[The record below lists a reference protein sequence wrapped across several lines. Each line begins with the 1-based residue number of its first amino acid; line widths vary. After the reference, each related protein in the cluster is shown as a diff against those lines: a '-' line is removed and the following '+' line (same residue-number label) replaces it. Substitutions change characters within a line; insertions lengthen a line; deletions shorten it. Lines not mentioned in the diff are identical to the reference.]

1 MNSEANQNFDK
12 EIKQIEE
19 DDLFEDEALNGMRH
33 I

>member
-19 DDLFEDEALNGMRH
+19 DDLFEDEALNGMIH

>member
-19 DDLFEDEALNGMRH
+19 DDLFEDEALNGRRH